1 MSWYHLFSWTG
12 EVKSSEGNT
21 KSPAFSWRWPKD
33 RKGETFCRSNFR
45 YCIKWSP
52 HVWFS
57 WKNKYHPYMVIWE
70 ALCIFGYTIALEFL
84 EEYIFSKMFTI
95 WAVPSCNAAN
105 PDIYAGLLNSCSF
118 SHQWHKPETHNT
130 WFQAQRKAAAAPDS
144 SRCDF
149 FWAVNVHSLFLSR
162 NSCAEQSSQSCHLW
176 LYSGTSLHRIQCHNR
191 HMKLENQEWHEEVH
205 VVCK

>member
-12 EVKSSEGNT
+12 EVKRSEGNT
-21 KSPAFSWRWPKD
+21 KSPAFSWWWAKD

-45 YCIKWSP
+45 YCVKWSP

-57 WKNKYHPYMVIWE
+57 WKKKNHPYMVIWE

-84 EEYIFSKMFTI
+84 EEYMFSKMFPI
-95 WAVPSCNAAN
+95 WAVPSSNATHL
-105 PDIYAGLLNSCSF
+105 DIYAALLNSCSF
-118 SHQWHKPETHNT
+118 SHQWHKPQTHNT

-149 FWAVNVHSLFLSR
+149 FWAVNVLSLFLSR
-162 NSCAEQSSQSCHLW
+162 NSCAKQSSQSCHLW

-191 HMKLENQEWHEEVH
+191 HMKLENQEWHEEIH